1 VTRRAGATQPIGSPG
16 GGFGVRPAGSLVAPM
31 ISIVGLLVVAL
42 VTAGLFT
49 GQLPLL
55 SSTRG
60 GGTGNNQNQ
69 GGGGVGDPNQTAA
82 PSNVVVVDPRT
93 QVPGSIV
100 FAKQGNIWI
109 QSGDTATQVTN
120 TGRDSQPSWSP
131 DGKWIYFIESA
142 VGEGLFPQN
151 GAPRHYD
158 LTYPILTRIH
168 PDGTGRQKLTDGRYR
183 TGPGN
188 SYEWFYWLRE
198 PVLSPDGHTL
208 ALFSDGPDPTR
219 SDVVLQFYDVNTK
232 KMTRAPVVEDPPL
245 GHQDAAW
252 RPDGKQLLYVYN
264 SRDGSRGAPS
274 IWTYDPATKKSAA
287 LTGPGYTNP
296 SWSPDGKW
304 IAATRTT
311 TFGTDI
317 VILNAK
323 NGNEVLR
330 LTNDGRS
337 WAPTWSPNG
346 DAIAFLH
353 INYQI
358 VDLQLIPLTG
368 RAPSW
373 TPGAVLSLTQY
384 SGLDGSSRPGWYI
397 PPDQLTTPAP
407 AATPGTSGTAGSTP
421 SNGAAGAPG
430 SAAPSSP

>member
-1 VTRRAGATQPIGSPG
+1 VTRRAGAARAIGPG
-16 GGFGVRPAGSLVAPM
+16 GDHFVVRPAGSLIAPV

-42 VTAGLFT
+42 VTLGLFT
-49 GQLPLL
+49 GRLPGL
-55 SSTRG
+55 SPSNGSSRG
-60 GGTGNNQNQ
+60 NQ
-69 GGGGVGDPNQTAA
+69 GGNGGGAGVGDPNRTPV
-82 PSNVVVVDPRT
+82 PSNVVITDPRT

-109 QSGDTATQVTN
+109 QSGDTATQVTD
-120 TGRDSQPSWSP
+120 TGRDSMPSWAP
-131 DGKWIYFIESA
+131 DGKWIYFVESA

-151 GAPRHYD
+151 GAPRHYT
-158 LTYPILTRIH
+158 LTYPILTRVH
-168 PDGTGRQKLTDGRYR
+168 PDGTGRQKIADGRYR

-188 SYEWFYWLRE
+188 GYEWFYWLRE

-219 SDVVLQFYDVNTK
+219 SDVVLQFYDLNTG
-232 KMTRAPVVEDPPL
+232 KMTTAPVVEDPPL

-252 RPDGKQLLYVYN
+252 RPDGKLLLYVYN
-264 SRDGSRGAPS
+264 ARDGSRGAPQ
-274 IWTYDPATKKSAA
+274 IWTYDPATRRSAA
-287 LTGPGYTNP
+287 LAGPGYTSP

-323 NGNEVLR
+323 NGNEVVR

-337 WAPTWSPNG
+337 WAPTWSPKG
-346 DAIAFLH
+346 DAIAYLH

-358 VDLQLIPLTG
+358 VDLQMIPLNG
-368 RAPSW
+368 RAPNWSL
-373 TPGAVLSLTQY
+373 GDVLSLTQY
-384 SGLDGSSRPGWYI
+384 SGLDGASRPGWFI
-397 PPDQLTTPAP
+397 PPDQLPSPTASPS
-407 AATPGTSGTAGSTP
+407 TSSVSGSSGAGGASGSGAVSSTP
-421 SNGAAGAPG
+421 
-430 SAAPSSP
+430 